1 MTALMNSTK
10 AWGCVYL
17 HREEVAE
24 VGNLFEAFSVQMAW
38 YFLFEFLGL

>member
-1 MTALMNSTK
+1 MK

-24 VGNLFEAFSVQMAW
+24 VDSFFKAFSVRMLW
-38 YFLFEFLGL
+38 NILFEFLGSLN